1 MEAPDLV
8 KHSLF
13 NLISHQ
19 PDIEQS
25 YLYPKDPCK
34 AKYQLLINKREST
47 GLKYFDDAK
56 AFIEYSNGMGDI
68 YENIE

>member
-1 MEAPDLV
+1 MEALDLG
-8 KHSLF
+8 KHLLF

-25 YLYPKDPCK
+25 CLYPKDPCK
-34 AKYQLLINKREST
+34 AKYQLLIKREST

-56 AFIEYSNGMGDI
+56 AFTQYSNGMGDI